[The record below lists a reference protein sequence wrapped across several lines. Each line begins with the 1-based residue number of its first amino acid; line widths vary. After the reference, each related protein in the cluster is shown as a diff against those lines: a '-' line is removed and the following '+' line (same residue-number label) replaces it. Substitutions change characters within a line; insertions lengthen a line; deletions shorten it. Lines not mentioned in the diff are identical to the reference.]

1 MQVKALEIAG
11 FKTFVDRVKLSFQ
24 PGITALVGPNGCGK
38 SNIIDAFRWIMGEQ
52 NARNLRGKL
61 MEDLIFNGSESR
73 KPLGMAEVSLIMSNE
88 NGHSAEVHVQEIMVT
103 RRLYRSGES
112 EYLINRIPCRLKD
125 IVELFL
131 DAGVG
136 LKSYSIMEQ
145 GRVDHIL
152 SLKPPERR
160 VLIEEVAGIAKYR
173 ARKKEAVSKMESTKQ
188 NLLRI
193 RDILNEIQ
201 NQLTVLEKQVK
212 RLHRYRKIKGEIKQ
226 IDLLLTASKLQTLT
240 ASEKLKLR
248 ELSAL
253 KDEEIRIAAQKEA
266 GEAALEEQRL
276 SLIDA
281 TRKISELQNDLY
293 QIKHTISG
301 EESKLEYNKKEVV
314 NNVELIDKYALRLE
328 EFYSERATLDG
339 DIAAR
344 QHEVETFNAE
354 IQGLQQEYSQ
364 STLSVAQ
371 LNETLSELRGTI
383 EKEKAELIAIVTARS
398 QIKNAMQLNLNLQRE
413 TIQRL
418 NRITAEKD
426 ACDSKLQ
433 EAASTTQLLSVQIQ
447 DMTVSRQEKETA
459 IDEHKNRVNELTAA
473 LTLKDAALHEL
484 KERAGMV
491 RSRLVSL
498 QELQRNL
505 EGFDEGVRTIMSS
518 RDHESA
524 GDHGIISLLADI
536 IETSPRYE
544 TAVESFLGRRLQS
557 VIVTTHQDCFSSI
570 DYLKQRDGGR
580 VSFMPRE
587 LRDTRLPETA
597 SASDPAPLES
607 LASVIKTAPPYQQLV
622 TILFHNVFIVENMTQ
637 AFSVWERTSDPC
649 TLVTLDGDILE
660 AEGVLTGGSKNTA
673 TSGILQRNREIR
685 QLDEERGHLEA
696 ELTSRVIEREQI
708 AAELSTVIEAL
719 EQLKH
724 AKHELDLQLMQ
735 QETENRKLSEEARQC
750 QEKIEL
756 IAMEQEEYEQDLFK
770 HQQELKNLVVKEGSF
785 KYSDDELQQ
794 ALKNFQQ
801 NESTLQE
808 EVKQAESI
816 AVESRVKLEVIQQ
829 RQESAAAGLSALLS
843 ARTAVQAKTD
853 SLVRE
858 LDELNKRQESLA
870 AEISQ
875 GQESLAQLLVRHSA
889 IDAGLT
895 AEKELEQ
902 EIAQS
907 VSAGEESLKKLRA
920 LRDEIEPQIHSLELD
935 LREVSLRCE
944 HIKDEI
950 AEKYHCTLQE
960 LPPPPAAEEF
970 IQEEQQEKLDKMK
983 QRLENM
989 GEVNL
994 GAETEYDEHKNRF
1007 DFLQAQE
1014 QDLTQ
1019 SLDSLQRVIAK
1030 INRTTR
1036 EKFQDAF
1043 NQVNTHF
1050 QEVFPLLFQGGK
1062 AYLFLTDETD
1072 LLETGIEI
1080 FAQPPGKKLQSLDLL
1095 SGGER
1100 SLTVVAL
1107 LFAIFLTK
1115 PSPFCLLDEIDA
1127 ALDDTNIDRFNVH
1140 LQKMSDYS
1148 QFIMVTH
1155 SKQSM
1160 QAANSLYG
1168 ITMQEQG
1175 VSKIVSVD
1183 LH

>member
-1 MQVKALEIAG
+1 MKVKALEISG
-11 FKTFVDRVKLSFQ
+11 FKTFVDRVQLSFK

-73 KPLGMAEVSLIMSNE
+73 KPLGMAEVSLVLSNE
-88 NGHSAEVHVQEIMVT
+88 NGHSTGDHIQEIMVT

-112 EYLINRIPCRLKD
+112 EYLINKIPCRLKD

-173 ARKKEAVSKMESTKQ
+173 TRKKEAASKMESTKQ

-201 NQLTVLEKQVK
+201 NQLAILEKQVK
-212 RLHRYRKIKGEIKQ
+212 RLHRYRKIKDEIKR
-226 IDLLLTASKLQTLT
+226 IDLLLTARKLQVFTE
-240 ASEKLKLR
+240 AEQLKQR

-253 KDEEIRIAAQKEA
+253 RDEEIQIAAQKEA
-266 GEAALEEQRL
+266 SAAALEEKRL
-276 SLIDA
+276 LLLESS
-281 TRKISELQNDLY
+281 RRISELQNDLY
-293 QIKHTISG
+293 RVKNAITG
-301 EESKLEYNKKEVV
+301 EESKLEYNKKELI
-314 NNVELIDKYALRLE
+314 NTIELTEKNGARLE
-328 EFYSERATLDG
+328 EFYAERAALDA

-344 QHEVETFNAE
+344 TEEVAGFDAE
-354 IQGLQQEYSQ
+354 IQRLQQDYSQ
-364 STLSVAQ
+364 STMSVSQ
-371 LNETLSELRGTI
+371 LQQTLTELRGTI
-383 EKEKAELIAIVTARS
+383 EQEKGELIAIVTSRA
-398 QIKNAMQLNLNLQRE
+398 QIKNAIQLNLNLQRE

-418 NRITAEKD
+418 NRITAEKES
-426 ACDSKLQ
+426 CDCRLQ
-433 EAASTTQLLSVQIQ
+433 EADGTTQLLTVQIQ
-447 DMTVSRQEKETA
+447 DMTRSRQEKESA
-459 IDEHKNRVNELTAA
+459 IAEHKLRVDELGSSLAA
-473 LTLKDAALHEL
+473 QDAALQEL
-484 KERAGMV
+484 KDRAGMA
-491 RSRLVSL
+491 RSRLISL

-505 EGFDEGVRTIMSS
+505 EGFDEGVRTVM
-518 RDHESA
+518 A
-524 GDHGIISLLADI
+524 GHDNGLSGERTIIGLLADI
-536 IETSPRYE
+536 IETEPVYE

-557 VIVTTHQDCFSSI
+557 VIVSSIQDCFSSI
-570 DYLKQRDGGR
+570 EDLKQHDGGR
-580 VSFMPRE
+580 VSFVPRD
-587 LRDTRLPETA
+587 LRARVAADLVPA
-597 SASDPAPLES
+597 ANGAPLTALS
-607 LASVIKTAPPYQQLV
+607 GYIKTAAAFQPLV
-622 TILFHNVFIVENMTQ
+622 AVLFHNVFIVADLAA
-637 AFSVWERTSDPC
+637 AFAAWEQQPVPC
-649 TLVTLDGDILE
+649 TFVTFEGDILE
-660 AEGVLTGGSKNTA
+660 PEGVLTAGSKNTA
-673 TSGILQRNREIR
+673 TAGILQRNREIR
-685 QLDEERGHLEA
+685 QLEEERAKLEA
-696 ELTSRVIEREQI
+696 ELLARANEREQT
-708 AAELSTVIEAL
+708 AAELNMVMELL
-719 EQLKH
+719 EQLKR
-724 AKHELDLQLMQ
+724 AKHDLDLQLMQ
-735 QETENRKLSEEARQC
+735 QETENKKLTEEARQC
-750 QEKIEL
+750 REKIEL
-756 IAMEQEEYEQDLFK
+756 ICAEQQEYESELSK
-770 HQQELKNLVVKEGSF
+770 HQQALKNLMVQEGSF
-785 KYSDDELQQ
+785 KYNDDELQQ
-794 ALKNFQQ
+794 ALKNLQQ
-801 NESTLQE
+801 NEGALQE
-808 EVKQAESI
+808 EVKQAEAL
-816 AVESRVKLEVIQQ
+816 AVESRVKLEVVQQ
-829 RQESAAAGLSALLS
+829 RHESAAAGLSALESSRS
-843 ARTAVQAKTD
+843 AAQARMD
-853 SLVRE
+853 
-858 LDELNKRQESLA
+858 SLA
-870 AEISQ
+870 AEIAELNLRHETLAAGIALGEEQ
-875 GQESLAQLLVRHSA
+875 LAQLLVQHAA
-889 IDAGLT
+889 IDAEHA
-895 AEKELEQ
+895 AEKEREQ
-902 EIAQS
+902 ELDQAA
-907 VSAGEESLKKLRA
+907 SAEEESLKKLREHKDA
-920 LRDEIEPQIHSLELD
+920 IEPRIHALDLD

-944 HIKDEI
+944 HLQDEML
-950 AEKYHCTLQE
+950 EKYHCTLQE
-960 LPPPPAAEEF
+960 LPPAPAAEEF
-970 IQEEQQEKLDKMK
+970 IQEEQQEKLDRLK

-994 GAETEYDEHKNRF
+994 GAESEHDEHKQRF

-1019 SLDSLQRVIAK
+1019 SLDSLMKVIAR
-1030 INRTTR
+1030 INRTTK

-1062 AYLFLTDETD
+1062 AYLFLTDEAD

-1127 ALDDTNIDRFNVH
+1127 ALDDNNIDRFNDH
-1140 LQKMSDYS
+1140 LQKMSNYS

-1160 QAANSLYG
+1160 QAANTLYG

-1175 VSKIVSVD
+1175 VSKIVSVE